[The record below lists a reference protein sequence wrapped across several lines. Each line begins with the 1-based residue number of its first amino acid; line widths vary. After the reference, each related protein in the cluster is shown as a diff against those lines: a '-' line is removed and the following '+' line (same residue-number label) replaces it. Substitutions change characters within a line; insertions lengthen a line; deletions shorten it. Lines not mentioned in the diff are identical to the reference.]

1 MNVRVQGVSGA
12 TFLDRLSHRF
22 RSGRDVGLR
31 LLIERAIARKAMAGS
46 VTGAAAGPFRI
57 LDLGGRYD
65 YWLRVGLDFLE
76 ANDIHVLCVNY
87 SPAEMS
93 ANVAVSPRLTAR
105 VGDAR
110 NLADMADNSFDLVHS
125 NSVIEHVGLFAD
137 MRAFASE
144 TRRLAP
150 CHYAQTPYFWF
161 PIDPHFPRLPFF
173 HWLPLSWRH
182 KLLSR
187 MRIGRAGPA
196 KSIDQAMQMAESSI
210 LLDRS
215 QYRALFPDS
224 QHRFEWLL
232 LPKSMIAERI

>member
-1 MNVRVQGVSGA
+1 MNVQVQGVSGA
-12 TFLDRLSHRF
+12 NFLDRLSHRF

-31 LLIERAIARKAMAGS
+31 RLIEQAIAQKAVAG
-46 VTGAAAGPFRI
+46 ALPGPFHI
-57 LDLGGRYD
+57 LDLGGRFD
-65 YWLRVGLDFLE
+65 YWVRVGLDFLE
-76 ANDIHVLCVNY
+76 ANDIHVLCVNH
-87 SPAEMS
+87 STAEMS
-93 ANVAVSPRLTAR
+93 ANVTVSPRLTAR

-110 NLADMADNSFDLVHS
+110 NLSDMADNSFDLVHS

-173 HWLPLSWRH
+173 HWLPMSWRH
-182 KLLSR
+182 KLVSR

-196 KSIDQAMQMAESSI
+196 RNMDDAMQMVESSI